1 MRACTSIKCSQ
12 ARVRS
17 GGGTGRAGER
27 RAVTSI
33 YKNPPPHPLDS
44 NKNMGDD
51 GIADR
56 FTEVDPNDDS
66 GSTLRTLVDFEL
78 TDADGNFLSLDEIG
92 EGKKTARAVGVIV
105 EPLSS
110 EWRQTLLKYASSAEN
125 KDSVQSMVKES
136 VQLYTKKT
144 KSLPALETAPS
155 SSSFDVDAQYS
166 SSSSLSPR
174 AHGDSSGGKHATS
187 AESTGPVVVPPFDR
201 SAIKVGDLID
211 GYCIKTFK
219 WYGAK
224 VTDMKT
230 VGDQK
235 MVKVHFQ
242 GWKSRYDEWIE
253 QLSERLVAAGT
264 SSLIMYEAAKQ
275 VSEMVPWFDS
285 ERLNAKVE
293 ATIGKHKALAT
304 QRIEIPCIEDWCIDL
319 TYCNP
324 SLWLIASTGV
334 WYRVAGP
341 LCPGGVRGKPTKKYE
356 ATFAAANKAFL
367 ACSHVAMCLLDFF
380 PSTPK
385 ITLQTVMEE
394 IAERT
399 KGSLREGDI
408 CNNHE
413 LICTTI
419 CSMSQPDDWDPK
431 LGSFENSVFLQQLKR
446 QGPAYV
452 SAAQKFS
459 AAYQSAGLTLGG
471 DITLGGFIGGGEGGE
486 ETTGR
491 RKRKSTSKMSAYE
504 MAGSDLARMY
514 SADPATRMVAEAAA
528 LSAEK
533 AAAKL
538 VKYPM
543 EDKDFWDMEKKKRIE
558 KGAASSW
565 APPPLPLPSG
575 SSRQLPY
582 RANMNGKLLSTW
594 ASYLNFRYVLHLPHL
609 GLEEFESLL
618 LTEKVSHPLLVELH
632 VSLLAKILVDR
643 GHAPFK
649 LTLNRNALGNDS
661 DFDVSLFTVM
671 DFDGSGKKSAPPVQ
685 TAEEASKVGL
695 PNEEQLR
702 NVLRTGDAWVEVL
715 RVLVAERNRT
725 LLPEYY
731 DPLNECLALVGM
743 LMQYPEAALFCQPVD
758 PLLDDVPNY
767 HMIVQEPMDLA
778 TIRRR
783 ILSGWYDTS
792 EPKSFEQC
800 GSNAPSSSGAAAGTA
815 NAPNWR
821 STLDPRK
828 AIELKVGD
836 LRDVFCQSMER
847 WCQARVVSI
856 DQEQRSVLFRFKHLG
871 ELHDERVE
879 YDQLCIAVKGS
890 KSRYHVQPK
899 DRWLR
904 ALAARSKK
912 PPQLQASPFKTAPP
926 STEHGGHLGVLKDVR
941 QIWENC
947 HNYYKD
953 GAHPLCARATLL
965 SEKFEDGY
973 ARRVTEA
980 EQLIAAFRIKQDK
993 SCSPED
999 AAASH
1004 FGARVT
1010 YCRLPFESKLLS
1022 LSCAFDEFCGSNAG
1036 RTYLDEIAEV
1046 ARYFESEE
1054 RSSKVT
1060 KKGPVVNVGIAGEE
1074 EEEEEAVP
1082 MQVEPRE
1089 SRVVTGIMI
1098 EDLLNRKGYKRMNL
1112 NEGQAAL
1119 SRASAERVE
1128 VLRRRLVRLN
1138 PMGRGDRDDRQYW
1151 TFTSDSPGSDNGD
1164 IPRLFVEDPAT
1175 GEWLAYASIDDINR
1189 LYQWL
1194 EPKAKRESKTRDAI
1208 RDWME
1213 VHSIPKLPQQASTPK
1228 VLITQYYE
1236 DDVDNE
1242 SGEKRQTRVTSK
1254 RAENFSSGNDYAE
1267 GNDFAG
1273 GLGEDGEKMER
1284 RRLSQEQQFRN
1295 VSLCIDFNY
1304 RAECWSVHEH
1314 LPTVHLFKVHLSFAQ
1329 QSLGL
1334 ACRDING
1341 LTIVTGFNFVND
1353 TSPVHAAG
1361 IRVGDR
1367 LCVIGNHVTR
1377 SIPEVK
1383 EAMNEVIAEIN
1394 STKGD
1399 RDVNF
1404 LVMRF
1409 PDPFA
1414 DISNKDAQESV
1425 LKMAIEQHE
1434 AELQKFNGPRV
1445 RTDEIEYDD
1454 DGVRKKMR
1462 RRSLMHEVG
1471 SESSGNAPLADNDTP
1486 LHPLLDQIFANHS
1499 VPSHLVGLVV
1509 HILINS
1515 VHPYITSYEWAKEV
1529 DRWVVAVASRMVA
1542 LRDLLTESRGNAA
1555 SERILGL
1562 ESQLVRVVCD
1572 AMLRLEDSLSVSA
1585 TKSVWRD
1592 NQYRYK
1598 FKWRK
1603 ACSDAKTMA
1612 QASLCVASIQ
1622 HVLRLESC
1630 KQECKV
1636 LDKKVTAK
1644 LIEDP
1649 YFARHICLQEGATVV
1664 YYGDGHAAA
1673 ESAEVMYKAP
1683 KMWGASAAPFVGQV
1697 FECRVAAV
1705 RLFKCG
1711 SKSDLLKKSF
1721 PFAQIDLTVMPLT
1734 IPHQFPPPAI
1744 GQKLHARAPLN
1755 RILGRILACVGR
1767 LPEAG
1772 AFQTSVPKMDLMSF
1786 TKEIGG
1792 SPIFLNNMRAKVHNV
1807 EYTHPDQLLQDMLQ
1821 IHRNIQTFYRE
1832 RNPDL
1837 VTMCDLLV
1845 NEMKAL
1851 LAVHQPDFDAAA
1863 EEGDHVDSNAQ
1874 TILQRKKAIFQ
1885 NLQLQLATNSAVDYG
1900 AAKKRKLEPG
1910 SMTESDSVFSSAL
1923 SDSSSSSSSE
1933 QTEGSSKMGIPV
1945 EKVRISTLPL
1955 PFEDYFPHPPSL
1967 PHFLFSRRA
1976 PCLPLGNPSLFVC
1989 ASELPVNFLN
1999 F

>member
-1 MRACTSIKCSQ
+1 M
-12 ARVRS
+12 
-17 GGGTGRAGER
+17 E
-27 RAVTSI
+27 
-33 YKNPPPHPLDS
+33 
-44 NKNMGDD
+44 D
-51 GIADR
+51 GISDR

-78 TDADGNFLSLDEIG
+78 MDADGKYLSLDEIG
-92 EGKKTARAVGVIV
+92 EGKKTARAVGFIL

-110 EWRQTLLKYASSAEN
+110 EWRQTLLKFSSSAEN
-125 KDSVQSMVKES
+125 KDSVQTMVKES
-136 VQLYTKKT
+136 VQHYPKKS
-144 KSLPALETAPS
+144 KSLSLGPLPALEAAPS
-155 SSSFDVDAQYS
+155 SSSTFTVDPQYS
-166 SSSSLSPR
+166 SSSSF
-174 AHGDSSGGKHATS
+174 SSGEQGGSNGVGNHGGGS
-187 AESTGPVVVPPFDR
+187 AESTGPVPIPPFDR
-201 SAIKVGDLID
+201 SAIKIGDLID

-275 VSEMVPWFDS
+275 VSEMVPWFESD
-285 ERLNAKVE
+285 RLDRKVE
-293 ATIGKHKALAT
+293 ATLGKHKNRTRQA
-304 QRIEIPCIEDWCIDL
+304 IEIPCIEDWCIDL

-341 LCPGGVRGKPTKKYE
+341 LCPGGVRGQPSKNYE
-356 ATFAAANKAFL
+356 AKFAAANRAFL

-385 ITLQTVMEE
+385 ITLQAVMEE
-394 IAERT
+394 IVERT
-399 KGSLREGDI
+399 RGSLREGDI
-408 CNNHE
+408 HNNHE

-431 LGSFENSVFLQQLKR
+431 LGSFENSIFVQQLRK
-446 QGPAYV
+446 QGPAYMSV
-452 SAAQKFS
+452 AQKLS

-471 DITLGGFIGGGEGGE
+471 DGGIGGGASEGGE
-486 ETTGR
+486 QETTGR
-491 RKRKSTSKMSAYE
+491 RKRKSTSKMTAYE

-514 SADPATRMVAEAAA
+514 SADPAMRMAAEAAA
-528 LSAEK
+528 QAAEK
-533 AAAKL
+533 AATKL
-538 VKYPM
+538 FKYPM
-543 EDKDFWDMEKKKRIE
+543 DDKDFWEMEKKKRSE
-558 KGAASSW
+558 KAGGSSW
-565 APPPLPLPSG
+565 TPPPLPLPSG

-582 RANMNGKLLSTW
+582 GASMNGKLLSTW

-632 VSLLAKILVDR
+632 VGLLAKILVDR
-643 GHAPFK
+643 GHVPFK
-649 LTLNRNALGNDS
+649 LTLNRNDLGNDS

-671 DFDGSGKKSAPPVQ
+671 DFDGSKKSATPGQ

-702 NVLRTGDAWVEVL
+702 NVLRTGDAWVEIL
-715 RVLVAERNRT
+715 RVLVAERNKT
-725 LLPEYY
+725 LIPEYY

-743 LMQYPEAALFCQPVD
+743 LMQYPEAALFSQPVD

-778 TIRRR
+778 TVRRR
-783 ILSGWYDTS
+783 ILSGWYDAS
-792 EPKSFEQC
+792 GPKTFEQC
-800 GSNAPSSSGAAAGTA
+800 PSNAPSSGAAAGVT
-815 NAPNWR
+815 NT
-821 STLDPRK
+821 SYGHSVPRN
-828 AIELKVGD
+828 AIELKEGD
-836 LRDVFCQSMER
+836 LRDVFSQSMER
-847 WCQARVVSI
+847 WSQAQVVSV
-856 DQEQRSVLFRFKHLG
+856 DQEQRTVLFRFKHLG
-871 ELHDERVE
+871 ELHDERIE
-879 YDQLCIAVKGS
+879 YDQLYIAAKGTKS
-890 KSRYHVQPK
+890 KYHVQPK

-912 PPQLQASPFKTAPP
+912 PQHLQASPFKTPPP
-926 STEHGGHLGVLKDVR
+926 STEHAGHLGVLKDVR

-953 GAHPLCARATLL
+953 ESHPLCARAALL
-965 SEKFEDGY
+965 SEKFEEGY

-980 EQLIAAFRIKQDK
+980 EQLIAAFHDK
-993 SCSPED
+993 HDDKTSSPED
-999 AAASH
+999 EAASH

-1010 YCRLPFESKLLS
+1010 YCRLPFDSKLLS

-1036 RTYLDEIAEV
+1036 RTYLDEVAEI

-1060 KKGPVVNVGIAGEE
+1060 TKKGSVVNAGIGGEE
-1074 EEEEEAVP
+1074 EEEDEPVP
-1082 MQVEPRE
+1082 MQTEPQE
-1089 SRVVTGIMI
+1089 SRIVTGAMI
-1098 EDLLNRKGYKRMNL
+1098 EDMVNRKGYKRMNL

-1119 SRASAERVE
+1119 SRVSAERVE
-1128 VLRRRLVRLN
+1128 VLRNRLVRLS
-1138 PMGRGDRDDRQYW
+1138 PIGRGDREDRQYW
-1151 TFTSDSPGSDNGD
+1151 TFTSDSPESANGD
-1164 IPRLFVEDPAT
+1164 IARLFVEDPKT
-1175 GEWLAYASIDDINR
+1175 GEWLAYANVDDINR

-1194 EPKAKRESKTRDAI
+1194 EPKAKRESKTREAI

-1213 VHSIPKLPQQASTPK
+1213 VNSIPKLSSQASTPK
-1228 VLITQYYE
+1228 AIQYHEE
-1236 DDVDNE
+1236 DMDHE
-1242 SGEKRQTRVTSK
+1242 SGEKRQKRVTNK
-1254 RAENFSSGNDYAE
+1254 RVDSFPSVSNDEEGNNFSAGLSGEEAE
-1267 GNDFAG
+1267 R
-1273 GLGEDGEKMER
+1273 LKR
-1284 RRLSQEQQFRN
+1284 RRSSQGQQFRDL
-1295 VSLCIDFNY
+1295 SLGIDFNY
-1304 RAECWSVHEH
+1304 RAECWSVHEN

-1341 LTIVTGFNFVND
+1341 TTIVTGFNFVND
-1353 TSPVHAAG
+1353 ASPVHAAG

-1383 EAMNEVIAEIN
+1383 EAMTEVFAEIN
-1394 STKGD
+1394 STKGQ

-1409 PDPFA
+1409 PDPFS

-1434 AELQKFNGPRV
+1434 MEMKKFNGPRV
-1445 RTDEIEYDD
+1445 RTDEIEYDF

-1462 RRSLMHEVG
+1462 RRSLVQEVG
-1471 SESSGNAPLADNDTP
+1471 SEKCGLAPFATNDAP
-1486 LHPLLDQIFANHS
+1486 FHPLMDQIVENHS
-1499 VPSHLVGLVV
+1499 LPSHLVGLAI

-1515 VHPYITSYEWAKEV
+1515 VHPYITSYEWAKEA
-1529 DRWVVAVASRMVA
+1529 DRWVVAITSSLVS
-1542 LRDLLTESRGNAA
+1542 LKDLLTESRDNTA

-1562 ESQLVRVVCD
+1562 ESQLVRVLCD
-1572 AMLRLEDSLSVSA
+1572 AMLRLDDSLSVSA

-1603 ACSDAKTMA
+1603 ACVDAKTMA

-1636 LDKKVTAK
+1636 LDKKIAAK

-1649 YFARHICLQEGATVV
+1649 YFARHACLQDGTTVV

-1673 ESAEVMYKAP
+1673 ECAEATYKAP
-1683 KMWGASAAPFVGQV
+1683 KMWGASTAPFAGQV

-1711 SKSDLLKKSF
+1711 SKSDLFKKSF
-1721 PFAQIDLTVMPLT
+1721 PFAQIDLTIMPPT
-1734 IPHQFPPPAI
+1734 IPHLFPPPQI

-1755 RILGRILACVGR
+1755 RILGRILACIGR

-1772 AFQTSVPKMDLMSF
+1772 AFQTGVPKIDLMSF

-1792 SPIFLNNMRAKVHNV
+1792 NPIFLNNMRTKVHNV
-1807 EYTHPDQLLQDMLQ
+1807 EYTHPEQLLQDMLI

-1832 RNPDL
+1832 RNPDF

-1845 NEMKAL
+1845 KEMKVL
-1851 LAVHQPDFDAAA
+1851 LAVHQPDFDAVAK
-1863 EEGDHVDSNAQ
+1863 EGGNVDPNAKA
-1874 TILQRKKAIFQ
+1874 ILQRKKAIFE
-1885 NLQLQLATNSAVDYG
+1885 NLQLQLATNPSLAADNG

-1910 SMTESDSVFSSAL
+1910 SASEFDSDRVFSSAL
-1923 SDSSSSSSSE
+1923 SDSSSSSSSTE
-1933 QTEGSSKMGIPV
+1933 QAEGSAKMGIPV
-1945 EKVRISTLPL
+1945 VKVRIDFLLFLS
-1955 PFEDYFPHPPSL
+1955 EIFPRHFSS
-1967 PHFLFSRRA
+1967 HINFFLFTGYRAIRWAVFHCLCAHRSCPPISRISRGQGA
-1976 PCLPLGNPSLFVC
+1976 F
-1989 ASELPVNFLN
+1989 
-1999 F
+1999 